1 MLPAHAA
8 VVSLAVLV
16 AHGMLHCS
24 VRRIITVIA
33 VTATLAR
40 LRCGC
45 RAVVHATPAVFAM
58 FAVLASPA
66 VFVVRK

>member
-1 MLPAHAA
+1 ML
-8 VVSLAVLV
+8 VVLGALWSLAVLG
-16 AHGMLHCS
+16 ANGMLHCS

-45 RAVVHATPAVFAM
+45 RAVVHAAP
-58 FAVLASPA
+58 AVLAMHA
-66 VFVVRK
+66 CL

>member
-1 MLPAHAA
+1 MLAA
-8 VVSLAVLV
+8 LAALVSLAVLV

-40 LRCGC
+40 LHCGC
-45 RAVVHATPAVFAM
+45 RAVVHATPTVFAM
-58 FAVLASPA
+58 HACL
-66 VFVVRK
+66 

>member
-1 MLPAHAA
+1 MLAA
-8 VVSLAVLV
+8 LAALWSLAVLG
-16 AHGMLHCS
+16 ANGMLHCS

-58 FAVLASPA
+58 LAMLL
-66 VFVVRK
+66 VRT